1 MIAGGALAGVVV
13 ALLSVDEGIFK
24 ALQFVNAEHAI
35 SDSLGQGG
43 YNLLGFCVLQQWL
56 IGYIKLE

>member
-1 MIAGGALAGVVV
+1 MVV

-43 YNLLGFCVLQQWL
+43 YNLLGVLCFAAMAYWL
-56 IGYIKLE
+56 YKIGIKKE